1 MDATTFIGVAFALG
15 CVLFGQVLEGG
26 RIDSVLQLAA
36 ALIVVGGTLG
46 AIIAQFPLEDLLN
59 ALRQLP
65 QIFTSRRTDLT
76 ELARSLVELSRKSR
90 REGLLVLEEEA
101 SRTKD
106 PFLRTALSG
115 LVDGNDLAHLRALL
129 DASLDHSESVQESGP
144 RLLEAAGGY
153 APTLGI
159 LGAVLGLIH
168 VMENLSDPSKLGDGI
183 AVAFVATVYGVG
195 SANLLFLPLAQKLRM
210 KIARE
215 QRRKEMIVEG
225 ACCIQ
230 EGLNPQMLERRLQ
243 AFANLPDLTR
253 GRTPPSRPERPLAPR
268 PARKTG

>member
-1 MDATTFIGVAFALG
+1 MDVTTFIGIALAFG

-26 RIDSVLQLAA
+26 RIDSVVQLAA
-36 ALIVVGGTLG
+36 ALIVLGGTLG
-46 AIIAQFPLEDLLN
+46 AIVAQFPLEDLLN

-65 QIFTSRRTDLT
+65 QIVTSRRTNLA
-76 ELARSLVELSRKSR
+76 ELAQFLIDLSRKSR
-90 REGLLVLEEEA
+90 REGLLVLEDEA
-101 SRTKD
+101 TRTQD

-129 DASLDHSESVQESGP
+129 DSSLDHSQSVQEAGP

-168 VMENLSDPSKLGDGI
+168 VMENLSDPSRLGDGI
-183 AVAFVATVYGVG
+183 AVAFVATIYGVG

-215 QRRKEMIVEG
+215 LRRKEMIVEG

-230 EGLNPQMLERRLQ
+230 EGVNPQMLERRLQ
-243 AFANLPDLTR
+243 AFANLPDLVR
-253 GRTPPSRPERPLAPR
+253 GKGARPERPSAPR
-268 PARKTG
+268 PARRTR